1 MCYSTTVTLAIFPP
15 LHTTG
20 NPNPLYYLLTSVSYC
35 VFRCLESHGL
45 LELCS
50 NFKPMET
57 SVPKAALLYNA
68 LTTGRKTISN
78 DQVQWFQ
85 QVMERCSTQERISS
99 LQSPQQ
105 APVPSTP
112 QASTSLPRD
121 AISASSTSEAPQ
133 AQPLVQQNSSS
144 STAVSIPQVTP
155 VRTSQT
161 PRQHKTNAL
170 SESIPRI
177 SDLHSYGG
185 AQSLVQGAMNFLHG
199 TADDPRSFEV
209 RKKADFNSGQLV
221 NGAARQALHRIRG
234 ERQFYRTKY

>member
-1 MCYSTTVTLAIFPP
+1 
-15 LHTTG
+15 
-20 NPNPLYYLLTSVSYC
+20 
-35 VFRCLESHGL
+35 
-45 LELCS
+45 
-50 NFKPMET
+50 MET
-57 SVPKAALLYNA
+57 SVPNAAWLYNA
-68 LTTGRKTISN
+68 LTTGRKTISS

-99 LQSPQQ
+99 LQSQPASGPSTQQPLSQQ

-144 STAVSIPQVTP
+144 TTAVSIPQVTP

-161 PRQHKTNAL
+161 PRRHKTNAL
-170 SESIPRI
+170 SESVPRI
-177 SDLHSYGG
+177 SDIHSYGG

-209 RKKADFNSGQLV
+209 RKKADFDSGQLV

-234 ERQFYRTKY
+234 EGQFHRTKY